1 MTSPDFRQVEPAFFF
16 GLDLGQRR
24 DHTALVVLE
33 RLQEPLHTCDPVT
46 FRPNFQL
53 RFILRHAERF
63 ALGTPY
69 LEVVRRVA
77 ALVGRDF
84 DPLFYSGA
92 WRNPHRTLVVDA
104 SSVGAPVVELFRA
117 ANLKAKLE
125 PIVIT
130 ASGAPADRQVSRRDL
145 ITNLVLL
152 LESGLIRIPP
162 ETHHR
167 EALFEELLQLTH
179 RSGPQ
184 HDDLAMAT
192 ALAAWQALQTLPR
205 SLTREALLCLP

>member
-1 MTSPDFRQVEPAFFF
+1 MTPRDFRAVQPAFFF

-24 DHTALVVLE
+24 DHSALVVLE
-33 RLQEPLHTCDPVT
+33 RLQEPLDTRDPVT
-46 FRPNFQL
+46 FRPAFQL

-63 ALGTPY
+63 ALATPY

-84 DPLFYSGA
+84 DPVFYSGA
-92 WRNPHRTLVVDA
+92 YRNPHRTLVVDA
-104 SSVGAPVVELFRA
+104 SAVGAPVVELFRA
-117 ANLKAKLE
+117 AHLKATLE

-130 ASGAPADRQVSRRDL
+130 AAGAPSDRQVSRHDL
-145 ITNLVLL
+145 ITNLILL

-167 EALFEELLQLTH
+167 RALFEELQKLTH
-179 RSGPQ
+179 RSGPH
-184 HDDLAMAT
+184 HDDLAMAA

-205 SLTREALLCLP
+205 SLTREALLGL